1 MDSIFTMY
9 VLHVHIG
16 LICKNY
22 NVKSVRLFFSPNI
35 DLCVF
40 FLNSLIAQNPTA
52 VALCAFEFSTRKKR
66 TLYNCLSKKKQSC
79 FTFYFKF
86 NFYRIKKIPVN
97 IRPNMYKYILLCTNI
112 VSDILL
118 HVFDKWQFGFTCF
131 FPYWSPTLKSPMAN
145 FL

>member
-1 MDSIFTMY
+1 MDSIFTIY

-16 LICKNY
+16 LTCKNY

-66 TLYNCLSKKKQSC
+66 TLYNCLFEKKQSC

-97 IRPNMYKYILLCTNI
+97 IRPNMYKYCLIYYYTFLTNGN
-112 VSDILL
+112 SGS
-118 HVFDKWQFGFTCF
+118 HVF
-131 FPYWSPTLKSPMAN
+131 SPIGAPH
-145 FL
+145 

>member
-1 MDSIFTMY
+1 MDPIFTIY

-66 TLYNCLSKKKQSC
+66 TLYNCLFKKKTEL
-79 FTFYFKF
+79 F
-86 NFYRIKKIPVN
+86 
-97 IRPNMYKYILLCTNI
+97 YILFQ
-112 VSDILL
+112 V
-118 HVFDKWQFGFTCF
+118 
-131 FPYWSPTLKSPMAN
+131 
-145 FL
+145 

>member
-1 MDSIFTMY
+1 MDSIFTIY

-66 TLYNCLSKKKQSC
+66 TLYNCLFKKNRVVLHFISSL
-79 FTFYFKF
+79 
-86 NFYRIKKIPVN
+86 ISIAEKKIPVN
-97 IRPNMYKYILLCTNI
+97 IRPNMYKYCLIYYYTFLTNGN
-112 VSDILL
+112 SGS
-118 HVFDKWQFGFTCF
+118 HVF
-131 FPYWSPTLKSPMAN
+131 SPIGAPH
-145 FL
+145 